1 MSILIVDDSAS
12 QRLLLTSLLRSGG
25 YTALAQ
31 ADSAQAALA
40 CLGLGA
46 EPANADV
53 DLILMDISMPEI
65 DGIAA
70 CRRIKA
76 EAGLADIPILMVT
89 ASTEAEDLELAFAA
103 GALDFITKPLNKT
116 ELLARVRAALRLKH
130 EIDRR
135 KAAEAELAELAEL
148 ARRWAAPAGS

>member
-1 MSILIVDDSAS
+1 MSILIVDDSSS
-12 QRLLLTSLLRSGG
+12 QRLLLSSLLRSGG
-25 YTALAQ
+25 YTALIQ
-31 ADSAQAALA
+31 ADSAQAAFDL
-40 CLGLGA
+40 LSLGA
-46 EPANADV
+46 ESADADV
-53 DLILMDISMPEI
+53 DLILMDISMPGI

-135 KAAEAELAELAEL
+135 KAAEAELADL
-148 ARRWAAPAGS
+148 ARRRAAPTGS

>member
-1 MSILIVDDSAS
+1 MRILLVDDSGS

-25 YTALAQ
+25 YMDLIQ
-31 ADSAQAALA
+31 ADSAQAAFDR
-40 CLGLGA
+40 LGLDAGSD
-46 EPANADV
+46 PAPV
-53 DLILMDISMPEI
+53 DLILMDISMPDM

-76 EAGLADIPILMVT
+76 AAHLADIPILMVT
-89 ASTEAEDLELAFAA
+89 ASTEADDLERAFAA

-116 ELLARVRAALRLKH
+116 ELLARVRSALRLKS

-135 KAAEAELAELAEL
+135 KAVERELAELAG
-148 ARRWAAPAGS
+148 RWPAPTGS

>member
-1 MSILIVDDSAS
+1 MRILLVDDSGS

-25 YTALAQ
+25 YMDLVQ
-31 ADSAQAALA
+31 ADSAQAAFDR
-40 CLGLGA
+40 LGLDAGGD
-46 EPANADV
+46 PAPV
-53 DLILMDISMPEI
+53 DLILMDISMPDM

-76 EAGLADIPILMVT
+76 AAHLADIPILMVT
-89 ASTEAEDLELAFAA
+89 ASTEADDLERAFAA

-116 ELLARVRAALRLKH
+116 ELLARVRSALRLKS

-135 KAAEAELAELAEL
+135 KAVERELAELAG
-148 ARRWAAPAGS
+148 RWPAPAGS

>member
-1 MSILIVDDSAS
+1 MSILIVDDSGS
-12 QRLLLTSLLRSGG
+12 QRLLLASLLRSGG

-31 ADSAQAALA
+31 AGSAQAAFDR
-40 CLGLGA
+40 LGLGA
-46 EPANADV
+46 EPADADV
-53 DLILMDISMPEI
+53 DVILMDISMPEI

-76 EAGLADIPILMVT
+76 VAGLADIPILMVT

-135 KAAEAELAELAEL
+135 KAAEAELADL
-148 ARRWAAPAGS
+148 ARRRAAPTGS

>member
-1 MSILIVDDSAS
+1 MRILLVDDSGS

-25 YTALAQ
+25 YMDLVQ
-31 ADSAQAALA
+31 ADSAQAAFDR
-40 CLGLGA
+40 LGLDAGGD
-46 EPANADV
+46 PAPV
-53 DLILMDISMPEI
+53 DLILMDISMPDM

-76 EAGLADIPILMVT
+76 AAHLADIPILMVT
-89 ASTEAEDLELAFAA
+89 ASTEADDLERAFAA

-116 ELLARVRAALRLKH
+116 ELLARVRSALRLKS

-135 KAAEAELAELAEL
+135 KAVERELAELAG
-148 ARRWAAPAGS
+148 RWPAPTGS